1 MLSAIVVFPKGAL
14 SQTYFIVWKLRKGI
28 PLNPKN
34 QKILKGKKEIMAI
47 YHFSVKNI
55 SRSDGRSA
63 VACSAYRSGEK
74 LIDERQGKEQDYTR
88 KTGVE
93 LTKIYAP
100 QNTNSELL
108 DRNQLWNKV
117 EKVENRKNSQLARE
131 FEIAFPHELNQQQRQ
146 SMLNELCQDIVKRH
160 GVIVDAAIHAPH
172 TKSGSDERNYHAHIM
187 FTTRSIDEH
196 GNLGKKTRE
205 FNDNGKQ
212 EVEFWRENFADLAN
226 KHLARAGYLSE
237 VDHRSFADQGIDL
250 EATWHEGVAVTAMK
264 RRYERE
270 QLKPVEERNPKII
283 MPTIALENDAIR
295 ARNAKKLEYEQ
306 IIKGLDQEIIATNSV
321 ITDLKRSQLNEI
333 NQDHTELHK
342 NQENGLKRNSAQSTN
357 IQNTYQEA
365 KDRLTLLNQQIE
377 QLENNEPPAKKFGLF
392 ANKDH
397 ENWKETLKNLRDDRE
412 ETQNQVDQ
420 LIIQQMKNPE
430 NHLSKGF
437 SQKTKEESKKL
448 DFENVY
454 RQLNQ
459 EQKQAYNALK
469 SMLLERFSGSQLELK
484 LKQVQDKF
492 IEKYQENPNFEMP
505 KPDPQRP
512 QQQDFVRGAIKDGQ
526 DKGR

>member
-1 MLSAIVVFPKGAL
+1 
-14 SQTYFIVWKLRKGI
+14 
-28 PLNPKN
+28 
-34 QKILKGKKEIMAI
+34 MAI

-74 LIDERQGKEQDYTR
+74 LIDDRQGKEQDYTR

-93 LTKIYAP
+93 FTKIYAP
-100 QNTNSELL
+100 EDTNPELL

-117 EKVENRKNSQLARE
+117 EQVENRKNSQLARE
-131 FEIAFPHELNQQQRQ
+131 FEIAFPHELNAEQRQ
-146 SMLNELCQDIVKRH
+146 SMLNDLCQDIVKRH
-160 GVIVDAAIHAPH
+160 GVVVDAAIHAPH

-187 FTTRSIDEH
+187 FTTRSINEH
-196 GNLGKKTRE
+196 GDLGKKTRE

-212 EVEFWRENFADLAN
+212 EVEFWRENFADLSN

-237 VDHRSFADQGIDL
+237 VDHRSYADQGIDL

-270 QLKPVEERNPKII
+270 QLKPVEERNPQII
-283 MPTIALENDAIR
+283 MPTIALENDVIR
-295 ARNAKKLEYEQ
+295 ARNTEKLEYEQ
-306 IIKGLDQEIIATNSV
+306 IIKGLDQEIIATESV

-333 NQDHTELHK
+333 KKTYTELPTQDK
-342 NQENGLKRNSAQSTN
+342 NALERKSAQSTGT
-357 IQNTYQEA
+357 QQTYQDA
-365 KDRLTLLNQQIE
+365 KERLSNLEQQI
-377 QLENNEPPAKKFGLF
+377 QHMENNEPPAKKFGLF
-392 ANKDH
+392 GNKDH
-397 ENWKETLKNLRDDRE
+397 ENWKETLKNLRDDKEKTR
-412 ETQNQVDQ
+412 NQVDQ
-420 LIIQQMKNPE
+420 LIIEQMRNPE
-430 NHLSKGF
+430 NHLTKGF
-437 SQKTKEESKKL
+437 SQNTKEESKKL

-459 EQKQAYNALK
+459 EQKQAYNAFK
-469 SMLLERFSGSQLELK
+469 STLSERFSDSQLELK

-505 KPDPQRP
+505 KPERQRP
-512 QQQDFVRGAIKDGQ
+512 QQQDFVRVAIKDDQ
-526 DKGR
+526 YKGR

>member
-172 TKSGSDERNYHAHIM
+172 TKSGSDERNYHVY
-187 FTTRSIDEH
+187 DP
-196 GNLGKKTRE
+196 
-205 FNDNGKQ
+205 
-212 EVEFWRENFADLAN
+212 
-226 KHLARAGYLSE
+226 KH
-237 VDHRSFADQGIDL
+237 
-250 EATWHEGVAVTAMK
+250 
-264 RRYERE
+264 
-270 QLKPVEERNPKII
+270 
-283 MPTIALENDAIR
+283 
-295 ARNAKKLEYEQ
+295 
-306 IIKGLDQEIIATNSV
+306 
-321 ITDLKRSQLNEI
+321 
-333 NQDHTELHK
+333 
-342 NQENGLKRNSAQSTN
+342 
-357 IQNTYQEA
+357 
-365 KDRLTLLNQQIE
+365 
-377 QLENNEPPAKKFGLF
+377 
-392 ANKDH
+392 
-397 ENWKETLKNLRDDRE
+397 
-412 ETQNQVDQ
+412 
-420 LIIQQMKNPE
+420 
-430 NHLSKGF
+430 
-437 SQKTKEESKKL
+437 
-448 DFENVY
+448 
-454 RQLNQ
+454 
-459 EQKQAYNALK
+459 
-469 SMLLERFSGSQLELK
+469 
-484 LKQVQDKF
+484 
-492 IEKYQENPNFEMP
+492 
-505 KPDPQRP
+505 
-512 QQQDFVRGAIKDGQ
+512 
-526 DKGR
+526 